1 MTTDPIVSFEKV
13 LDALLSD
20 RKDFPHKYLQE
31 FSDIPTLELK
41 TVLDVWPRVSLSRKL
56 TLLKELNTLAKS
68 DTLVSFDD
76 FARAVL
82 VDPDPQVRTLAIR
95 LLDECED
102 VKLVPSYLDMLLTD
116 PDTEVR
122 VEVAN
127 ALKMFVDLGELD
139 EIPESVFH
147 QVEDAL
153 LAVAAGEDNV
163 RVRRTAL
170 ESLGYSSRLEV
181 STLIES
187 SFHREDPQWQA
198 SALTAMGRSADD
210 RWNET
215 VLQSL
220 VDEDDRIRKAAVE
233 AAGELALKAGGPIL
247 LKMLSEE
254 EDDDIINAAI
264 WSLSQ
269 IGGEDVRTFLESLLD
284 NLEEDDEQ
292 IAFLEEALDNLAFT
306 EDLDRF
312 DLLAIDPD
320 DDLLELAATDDVDAD
335 VEEDDEE

>member
-1 MTTDPIVSFEKV
+1 MNTDPISFEKV
-13 LDALLSD
+13 LDSLLAD
-20 RKDFPHKYLQE
+20 RKEFPHRYLQE
-31 FSDIPTLELK
+31 LSDIGTLELK
-41 TVLDVWPRVSLSRKL
+41 TVLDVWPRVNSSRKL

-95 LLDECED
+95 LLDECKD
-102 VKLVPSYLDMLLTD
+102 IKLVPSYLDMLTSD
-116 PDTEVR
+116 PDTGVR

-127 ALKMFVDLGELD
+127 ALKMFVDLGELE
-139 EIPESVFH
+139 EIPESIFH
-147 QVEDAL
+147 HVEDAL
-153 LAVAAGEDNV
+153 LAVAAGEDTG

-170 ESLGYSSRLEV
+170 ESLGYSSRIEV

-187 SFHREDPQWQA
+187 SFHREDPHWQA

-210 RWNET
+210 RWDET
-215 VLQSL
+215 VLHSL
-220 VDEDDRIRKAAVE
+220 VNEDDRIRQAAVE
-233 AAGELALKAGGPIL
+233 SAGELALKSARPIL
-247 LKMLSEE
+247 LKMLGEE
-254 EDDDIINAAI
+254 EDLDMLNAVI

-284 NLEEDDEQ
+284 QLEEDDEQ

-320 DDLLELAATDDVDAD
+320 DELIELVEKDEA
-335 VEEDDEE
+335 EEDEE

>member
-1 MTTDPIVSFEKV
+1 MNTDPISFEKV
-13 LDALLSD
+13 LDSLLAD
-20 RKDFPHKYLQE
+20 RKEFPRRYLKE
-31 FSDIPTLELK
+31 FSDIGTLELK
-41 TVLDVWPRVSLSRKL
+41 TVLDVWPRVNSNRKL
-56 TLLKELNTLAKS
+56 TLLKELNTMAKS

-102 VKLVPSYLDMLLTD
+102 IKLVPSYLDMLTTD
-116 PDTEVR
+116 PDTDVR

-127 ALKMFVDLGELD
+127 ALKMFVDLGELE
-139 EIPESVFH
+139 EIPESIFH
-147 QVEDAL
+147 HVEDAL
-153 LAVAAGEDNV
+153 LAVAAGEDTG

-170 ESLGYSSRLEV
+170 ESLGYSSRIEV

-187 SFHREDPQWQA
+187 SFHREDPHWQA

-210 RWNET
+210 RWDET
-215 VLQSL
+215 VLHSL
-220 VDEDDRIRKAAVE
+220 VNEDDRIRQAAVE
-233 AAGELALKAGGPIL
+233 SAGELGLKSARPVL
-247 LKMLSEE
+247 LKMLGEE
-254 EDDDIINAAI
+254 EDLDMLNAII

-284 NLEEDDEQ
+284 QLEEDDEQ

-320 DDLLELAATDDVDAD
+320 DELIELVEKDEA
-335 VEEDDEE
+335 EEDEE